1 MNNDLFVK
9 AAIFLFNLGIIHQRQ
24 GVLHTHSVFRPLK
37 LKAQLILF
45 WSKHFSRQN
54 HNDKPVRVRR
64 IFSSKTWISKS

>member
-9 AAIFLFNLGIIHQRQ
+9 AVIFLFNLGIIHHRQ

-37 LKAQLILF
+37 IKTQLILF
-45 WSKHFSRQN
+45 WSKTLVKAN

-64 IFSSKTWISKS
+64 IFSSKTWISKR